1 MKRLTM
7 HGFRAGLATKRLA
20 EGGDPVVLAE
30 HQRRQSTGAALG
42 HDQPRDAS
50 VSARWL
56 AEGGDPVPLAE
67 HQRRKGVESV
77 LGDYLLAE
85 APEDSRTR
93 SRI

>member
-7 HGFRAGLATKRLA
+7 HELRAGLATKWLAKGGDQVPLA
-20 EGGDPVVLAE
+20 EN
-30 HQRRQSTGAALG
+30 QRRQSTGVALG
-42 HDQPRDAS
+42 HDWSRDAA
-50 VSARWL
+50 VSTRWL

-67 HQRRKGVESV
+67 NQRRKGVESV